1 MEVGT
6 AVAIFDKLIKFLGL
20 VKAGE
25 VERNQKVDE
34 ALNYFHLALVETQA
48 YLRAPPIDGDKER
61 ERDISFLWYKASVP
75 MRYVDT
81 EISHICSV
89 EGQYWS
95 HPRFWHEL
103 RSGSLDISIEN
114 VEKLALEL
122 LDK

>member
-61 ERDISFLWYKASVP
+61 ERDISFL
-75 MRYVDT
+75 
-81 EISHICSV
+81 
-89 EGQYWS
+89 
-95 HPRFWHEL
+95 
-103 RSGSLDISIEN
+103 
-114 VEKLALEL
+114 
-122 LDK
+122 